1 MNKNQYYRVS
11 GGRYKVLV
19 NPTLKETE
27 QSKTIT
33 FTIKGGDRNDFEK
46 HKEYTVIIT
55 ADRKDG
61 EKHNI
66 KPQVN
71 NNERIP
77 TEANMEIFKKI
88 YLQLVG
94 ALQNKEKEDCTKMLA
109 MQIFCLLT
117 NLDIDTLKKQD
128 TNIISQK
135 SFIQTQQT
143 NQSPAPEPNF
153 FERLFTCYWCRN
165 NDEEKI
171 VSKSDINNTNNINKD
186 N

>member
-71 NNERIP
+71 NYCKH
-77 TEANMEIFKKI
+77 F
-88 YLQLVG
+88 L
-94 ALQNKEKEDCTKMLA
+94 
-109 MQIFCLLT
+109 
-117 NLDIDTLKKQD
+117 
-128 TNIISQK
+128 
-135 SFIQTQQT
+135 
-143 NQSPAPEPNF
+143 
-153 FERLFTCYWCRN
+153 
-165 NDEEKI
+165 
-171 VSKSDINNTNNINKD
+171 
-186 N
+186 